1 MAPLDTSAT
10 SSKKTNQSSSKTSKS
25 SQAKKNKKESQSAST
40 STPRQPD
47 EIEEADTTVPVKTF
61 TPKQKQKQKQKQVE
75 SSEDNDTDDAESVYL
90 SDEETS
96 SEEDSSDYDSDSDG
110 SVEDLP
116 PRQLARRSTDR
127 GVKSTPGSPFTITQT
142 RSETTRWIT
151 TENNGGMTR
160 GTRSYSEQTTMQGHN
175 TNGPQRAP
183 INRNSVSFNMSINVD
198 MSFNGLV
205 TGRNLGFSGGSL
217 SYAWNRRST
226 QGG

>member
-1 MAPLDTSAT
+1 MAPPDASAT
-10 SSKKTNQSSSKTSKS
+10 SSKKTIPSSKTPKP
-25 SQAKKNKKESQSAST
+25 SQTKKNKKESQPAST
-40 STPRQPD
+40 SAPRQPD
-47 EIEEADTTVPVKTF
+47 EIEEADTTVPAKTF
-61 TPKQKQKQKQKQVE
+61 TPKRKQKRVE
-75 SSEDNDTDDAESVYL
+75 SPEDNDTDDAESVYL
-90 SDEETS
+90 SSDEETS

-142 RSETTRWIT
+142 RSETTRWVT
-151 TENNGGMTR
+151 TQNNGGMTR
-160 GTRSYSEQTTMQGHN
+160 GARRYSEQTTMHGHN
-175 TNGPQRAP
+175 TNEPQRAP
-183 INRNSVSFNMSINVD
+183 MNRNSVSFNMSINVD